1 MIAFMDKTALS
12 AQIEAF
18 LQAREQEIID
28 HIGTLVAIPSISGG
42 AEPGKPYGS
51 ACAAALDTALSI
63 GADLGFVAENHRY
76 YYGSLHL
83 GDADEEIGFFTHL
96 DVVPA
101 GNNWNYPPFQCTRQ
115 GEYLIGR
122 GVKDDK
128 GPLVMVMYAMACIKE
143 LGIPLQHSLHLV
155 MGCEEEQ
162 NMSDIMYY
170 LEHTEKLPVF
180 SLIADGQFPVSY
192 GEKGMLTA
200 DILSP
205 ALNGNIVA
213 AEGGSVSNVV
223 ADHASLLVKNVAYEQ
238 AREYLAG
245 SNLQVQAEG
254 GYIRIT
260 AQGKSSHAAAPQGSI
275 NAIYLLC
282 HKLAGAPFMTPEDS
296 RVLSHIASFLSD
308 YYGEGLNI
316 AMEDE
321 YTGKLTHIAGIL
333 SSRNTGALQVN
344 FNIRYPISA
353 RGEEVIR
360 RLTDKVT
367 SLGFTV
373 EKTALNPPG
382 FFDPHQPVVQIL
394 TDIYNEISGDKEV
407 PYTEAAA
414 TYARKIPNSVCFGP
428 HFPNRRLPFADGRG
442 NEHMPDECIYITD
455 MMTAIKIYVFALLAI
470 DALY

>member
-1 MIAFMDKTALS
+1 MDKTALS

-18 LQAREQEIID
+18 LHAREQEIID
-28 HIGTLVAIPSISGG
+28 HISTLVAIPSVSGE
-42 AEPGKPYGS
+42 AEPGKPYGA
-51 ACAAALDTALSI
+51 ACAAALDTALAI
-63 GADLGFVAENHRY
+63 GENLGFAAENHRY
-76 YYGSLHL
+76 YYGSLYL
-83 GDADEEIGFFTHL
+83 GEGDEEIGFFTHL

-101 GNNWNYPPFQCTRQ
+101 GNSWNYPPFQCTRQ

-143 LGIPLQHSLHLV
+143 LGIPLKHSLHLV

-162 NMSDIMYY
+162 SMSDIMYY

-192 GEKGMLTA
+192 GEKGILTA
-200 DILSP
+200 DIVSP
-205 ALNGNIVA
+205 ALNGNIAA

-223 ADHASLLVKNVAYEQ
+223 ADQASLLVKNAAYEQ

-245 SNLQVQAEG
+245 SSLLVQAEG
-254 GYIRIT
+254 EYVRIT
-260 AQGKSSHAAAPQGSI
+260 ARGKSSHAAAPEGSV

-296 RVLSHIASFLSD
+296 GVLSQIASFLSD

-321 YTGKLTHIAGIL
+321 YSGKLTHIAGIL
-333 SSRNTGALQVN
+333 SSQSTGALRVN
-344 FNIRYPISA
+344 FNIRYPICA
-353 RGEEVIR
+353 QGEEVIR
-360 RLTDKVT
+360 RLTDKVAGV
-367 SLGFTV
+367 GFTV

-382 FFDPHQPVVQIL
+382 FFDPQQPAVEIL

-407 PYTEAAA
+407 PYTDPAA

-428 HFPNRRLPFADGRG
+428 HFPHRRLPFADGRG
-442 NEHMPDECIYITD
+442 NEHMPDECISIPD
-455 MMTAIKIYVFALLAI
+455 MLAAVKIYVFALLAI